1 MCAFFMP
8 VTNNHINLNFCNLP
22 FSHLIRKI
30 KTKDGINSQIINF
43 GKYLNVEQHTQ
54 ERLAYSHQNNFSP

>member
-22 FSHLIRKI
+22 FSQLKRKI

-43 GKYLNVEQHTQ
+43 GKYLNVQ
-54 ERLAYSHQNNFSP
+54 